1 MKETK
6 VGKKLKN
13 QKAITLIALVIT
25 IIVLLILA
33 AVSIATLTGENG
45 ILTNATKSQKENII
59 GAEKEAIRVAY
70 NGVMA
75 NNLAKGVTASEL
87 QSELHNNGYTDAT
100 VTGTTL
106 LEVTFSS
113 GNIYNVK
120 NNGEINIKTASDN
133 EIVDILSEGVAVTR
147 DGRVILIDEKAS
159 EPAQNVW
166 NEVEIGQEIEGIN
179 GVLKNKDNR
188 FSHYIIDNSGNL
200 YAWGN
205 NDYGQ
210 LGIGSTEEYQ
220 TTPQK
225 INGISNVEDV
235 YTDGYSVIAKDKE
248 GNLYAWGNNYMGRLG
263 IGNTEKQTTPQKING
278 ISNIEDVYT
287 EEYSVI
293 AKDKGG
299 NLYAWGNNNYGQLGI
314 GSTEE
319 YKTAPQKIN
328 GISNIEDVYKDVT
341 SVIAKDK
348 EGNLYAWGSNWR
360 GSLGIGNTDHQTV
373 PTLITGIN
381 NIQDVYTWAS
391 GNSVIAKDKEG
402 NLYAWGNNEYGQ
414 LGIGNTD
421 DQSIPKLIEEIS
433 NIEDVHINWGNVIAK
448 DKNGN
453 LYAWGNNEYGQLG
466 IGSTDG
472 QTIPTS
478 IAEISNIEDIYTD
491 GDIVIAKESN
501 GKLYSWGRNDYGQ
514 LGIESTLENILK
526 PQCINTLSGQAL
538 YNKSIELFKS
548 FKSGKS
554 VLYYIITGDGDVYS
568 YRFSIPSVG

>member
-210 LGIGSTEEYQ
+210 LGIGSTEEY
-220 TTPQK
+220 
-225 INGISNVEDV
+225 
-235 YTDGYSVIAKDKE
+235 
-248 GNLYAWGNNYMGRLG
+248 
-263 IGNTEKQTTPQKING
+263 
-278 ISNIEDVYT
+278 
-287 EEYSVI
+287 
-293 AKDKGG
+293 
-299 NLYAWGNNNYGQLGI
+299 
-314 GSTEE
+314 
-319 YKTAPQKIN
+319 KTAPQKIN

-478 IAEISNIEDIYTD
+478 IAEISNI
-491 GDIVIAKESN
+491 
-501 GKLYSWGRNDYGQ
+501 
-514 LGIESTLENILK
+514 
-526 PQCINTLSGQAL
+526 
-538 YNKSIELFKS
+538 
-548 FKSGKS
+548 
-554 VLYYIITGDGDVYS
+554 
-568 YRFSIPSVG
+568 